1 MAFRTYSKPV
11 LLRPARSGAR
21 IESYVCEEDVK
32 QGQVLKPGGTNSDEV
47 EPSATDGER
56 CLGVAMFDQSS
67 GNVVD
72 VVVQGYCRLTDSGNN
87 TINADDRISSGAGTG
102 EEGEVQSAGSGDH
115 VFGVARYDGGGDGND
130 VEAYVD
136 FVQSEHSLGGAP

>member
-1 MAFRTYSKPV
+1 MAFRTYSQPV
-11 LLRPARSGAR
+11 LVRPAKHAR

-67 GNVVD
+67 GSVVD
-72 VVVQGYCRLTDSGNN
+72 VVVQGTCRLTDGSGS
-87 TINADDRISSGAGTG
+87 ISADDRLASHGGTG
-102 EEGEVQSAGSGDH
+102 EEGEVDSAASGDH
-115 VFGVARYDGGGDGND
+115 VFGVARFAGNGDGSD
-130 VEAYVD
+130 VIGYVD